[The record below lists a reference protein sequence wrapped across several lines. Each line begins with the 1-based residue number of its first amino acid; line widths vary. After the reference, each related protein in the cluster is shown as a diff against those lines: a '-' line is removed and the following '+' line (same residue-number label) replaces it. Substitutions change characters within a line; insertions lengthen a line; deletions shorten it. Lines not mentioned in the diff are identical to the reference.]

1 MRLLKN
7 LFVGGLLA
15 TLTSGTSANS
25 GGYICPSMP
34 CSADVTALEFAFS
47 VQNFLYQFYKQ
58 NGDYSGS
65 EFSSFPNAS
74 MIAMNGQ
81 TLAENIASNM
91 NGLQRQAMLGV
102 EGIKNLAIDIDLANI
117 GYSTPNCSYTFPP
130 SLNEGGGMQFVV
142 TAYYIEATLCGT
154 FIGVLFSSPASRLPL
169 QI

>member
-1 MRLLKN
+1 M
-7 LFVGGLLA
+7 
-15 TLTSGTSANS
+15 
-25 GGYICPSMP
+25 CPSMP

-102 EGIKNLAIDIDLANI
+102 EGIKNLAMDIDLANI